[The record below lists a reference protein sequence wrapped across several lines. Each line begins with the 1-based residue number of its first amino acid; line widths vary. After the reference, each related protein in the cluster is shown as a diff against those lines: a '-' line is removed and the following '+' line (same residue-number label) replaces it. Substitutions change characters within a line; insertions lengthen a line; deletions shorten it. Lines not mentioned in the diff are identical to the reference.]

1 MRWRQIIER
10 STFNPLNAPEK
21 FHHDRKLNFSPGAAG
36 RVSSFPHQAGK
47 INWRQI
53 KSDTRSKSSELC
65 RVFVVELNSV
75 YRFDLS
81 RFCPASKA
89 LYRLWRVK
97 ALSILREHFTRNPL
111 KVDRLFVSRSQ
122 IEPRANKSCGW
133 IIDVIAVGRNREE
146 NKFCVMKWKLYRV
159 MLSRTSFWRQQID
172 LNCGVKRRV

>member
-21 FHHDRKLNFSPGAAG
+21 FHHDRKLIFSPGAVAE
-36 RVSSFPHQAGK
+36 SFPHQAGK

-65 RVFVVELNSV
+65 RVFVVELNFV

-81 RFCPASKA
+81 RFRPASKA

-97 ALSILREHFTRNPL
+97 ALSILREHSTRNPL
-111 KVDRLFVSRSQ
+111 KVDCLFVSRSQ

-133 IIDVIAVGRNREE
+133 IIDVIAVGRNRERKT
-146 NKFCVMKWKLYRV
+146 NFA
-159 MLSRTSFWRQQID
+159 
-172 LNCGVKRRV
+172 